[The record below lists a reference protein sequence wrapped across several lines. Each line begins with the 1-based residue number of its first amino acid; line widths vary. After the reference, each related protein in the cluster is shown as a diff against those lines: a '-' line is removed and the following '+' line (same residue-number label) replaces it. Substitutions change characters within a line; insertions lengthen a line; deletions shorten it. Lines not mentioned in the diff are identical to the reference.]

1 MGVWIETVIRNLL
14 KYRKLSLLMW
24 ECGLKLLT
32 HFCRLT
38 ITGSLL
44 MWECGLKR
52 GYVSDENRTCR
63 HSLCGSVDWND
74 TIDEN
79 DDLFSCHS
87 LCGSVD
93 WNPSMIRKGGKNLK
107 SLLMWECGL
116 KPEFEQRIYAADRHS
131 LCGSVDWNTIY
142 RTPGR
147 TNKVTPYVGVWIE
160 TGTELYSLHRPAV
173 TPYVGVWIETLT
185 IIARYTSLLSL
196 LMWECGLKH
205 EDKHHLDNNQ
215 VSLLMWECGL
225 KPPMLGND
233 AFTNSHSLCGSVDW
247 NIEEDWMWGKNYVT
261 PYVGVWIETKISRE
275 GMERMKS
282 LLMWECGLK
291 HSLLGRPGAQT

>member
-1 MGVWIETVIRNLL
+1 
-14 KYRKLSLLMW
+14 
-24 ECGLKLLT
+24 
-32 HFCRLT
+32 
-38 ITGSLL
+38 
-44 MWECGLKR
+44 
-52 GYVSDENRTCR
+52 
-63 HSLCGSVDWND
+63 
-74 TIDEN
+74 
-79 DDLFSCHS
+79 
-87 LCGSVD
+87 
-93 WNPSMIRKGGKNLK
+93 
-107 SLLMWECGL
+107 MWECGL
-116 KPEFEQRIYAADRHS
+116 KPQHDPKGWEEF
-131 LCGSVDWNTIY
+131 
-142 RTPGR
+142 
-147 TNKVTPYVGVWIE
+147 KVTPYVGVWIE
-160 TGTELYSLHRPAV
+160 TGNELYSLHRPAV

-247 NIEEDWMWGKNYVT
+247 NIEEDWMGGKNYVT